1 MMAWCY
7 EPVFEVEDEEE
18 VKHGKKDRN
27 QQEKKHKV

>member
-18 VKHGKKDRN
+18 KHGKKERN
-27 QQEKKHKV
+27 QHENKHKV